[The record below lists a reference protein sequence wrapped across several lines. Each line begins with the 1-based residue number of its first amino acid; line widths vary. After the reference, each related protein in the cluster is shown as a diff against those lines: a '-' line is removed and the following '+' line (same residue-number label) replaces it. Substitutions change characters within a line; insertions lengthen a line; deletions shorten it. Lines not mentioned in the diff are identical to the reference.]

1 MNAIIDK
8 INQFIF
14 TYYIDP
20 IVYDSGYNI
29 VNTLTWAIILGIS
42 IFGIIKLLEKLK
54 IIIDN
59 KFILSLIPFI
69 FAGASFRVV
78 EDACVID
85 PPYSYLL
92 ITPNIYL
99 LVFIF
104 TVASLVL
111 CKGLESKGL
120 IDNYRKLFI
129 SLGIIWFILN
139 IGILLSVA
147 TISFPTAI
155 VFVLA
160 VSTIL
165 TYILMK
171 ASYALGSEI
180 LSPKLNIAIIWSH
193 LLDASSTYFGVD
205 FLGYRE
211 KHVVPAYLIE
221 ITNTALV
228 MFPLKIVSIMLI
240 IYVLDKYINEPEDI
254 ELKNVVKLVII
265 ILGLSPAIRNTLR
278 ITFGI

>member
-78 EDACVID
+78 EDAGVID